1 MPEAPENFIAEA
13 IASTMVEL
21 SWGAPN
27 ITNGILLY
35 YTVEFYNDTDTLT
48 EVYDNDTFNDIITGL
63 NEDTLYSFA
72 IYANTS
78 AGEGDNATDIAVTF
92 EDRELEST
100 HIVIVITCVNTCKH
114 QWLSVMATLY
124 IIITIMISL

>member
-1 MPEAPENFIAEA
+1 MFIQLYAVPEAPVNFIAEA

-63 NEDTLYSFA
+63 NEYTLYSFV

-78 AGEGDNATDIAVTF
+78 AGKGDDATDTALTF
-92 EDRELEST
+92 EDRELDSA
-100 HIVIVITCVNTCKH
+100 HVIMTCINTCK
-114 QWLSVMATLY
+114 Q
-124 IIITIMISL
+124 